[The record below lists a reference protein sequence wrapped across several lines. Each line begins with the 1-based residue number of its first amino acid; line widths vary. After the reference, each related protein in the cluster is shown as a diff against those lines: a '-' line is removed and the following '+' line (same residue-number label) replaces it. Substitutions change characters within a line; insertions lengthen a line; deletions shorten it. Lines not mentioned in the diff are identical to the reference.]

1 MELLALAYSIAC
13 FTQLAAGLPQLFEI
27 IREKS
32 SHEMNLFTW
41 GGWLG
46 SQVVCLIY
54 ILSLG
59 NLVLAAV
66 STAWTVYYIAMVLI
80 ILYFRHPRF
89 IKPTIPEVVTELS

>member
-13 FTQLAAGLPQLFEI
+13 FTQLAAGLPQLYEI

-32 SHEMNLFTW
+32 SHEMNLLTW

-46 SQVVCLIY
+46 SQFVCLIY

-59 NLVLAAV
+59 NPVLAAV
-66 STAWTVYYIAMVLI
+66 SSAWTIYYIAMVAAI
-80 ILYFRHPRF
+80 VYYRHPRF
-89 IKPTIPEVVTELS
+89 VKQPRVELVSENS